1 MKTLRHFLVRIPK
14 KFKDEIKLSD
24 ETTLKLVTKFNEF
37 QHRFNYAEIVSCP
50 VNCPIG
56 SCEGGT
62 LYFHHHVVMEQAYD
76 IGEGLYL
83 VNYDPLGGYGNHSI
97 AIEDK
102 DGDIT
107 MLGDWCFV
115 LPPDKPKEETSA
127 SGIVLSLAKEP
138 ELEGQLLTIPSD
150 SEWIGAKPG
159 DMVGYTKN
167 SEYEMELK
175 DGTKVYR
182 MRTTELVY
190 VKEEEL

>member
-1 MKTLRHFLVRIPK
+1 MKPLRHFVVRIPK

-37 QHRFNYAEIVSCP
+37 EHRFNYAEIISCP
-50 VNCPIG
+50 VNCPLG
-56 SCEGGT
+56 NCEGGT

-97 AIEDK
+97 AVEDK

-115 LPPDKPKEETSA
+115 LPPDKPEEETSA

-138 ELEGQLLTIPSD
+138 NWKENYSPYPQIQNGLERSLVIWWVTQKILN
-150 SEWIGAKPG
+150 
-159 DMVGYTKN
+159 TKW
-167 SEYEMELK
+167 SLK
-175 DGTKVYR
+175 TVLR
-182 MRTTELVY
+182 SIV
-190 VKEEEL
+190 

>member
-1 MKTLRHFLVRIPK
+1 MKPLRHFVVRIPK

-37 QHRFNYAEIVSCP
+37 EHRFNYAEIISCP
-50 VNCPIG
+50 VNCPLE

-97 AIEDK
+97 AVEDK

-115 LPPDKPKEETSA
+115 LPPDKPEEETSA

-138 ELEGQLLTIPSD
+138 ELEGELLTLPSD

-190 VKEEEL
+190 VKEEH

>member
-1 MKTLRHFLVRIPK
+1 MKPLRHFVVRIPK

-37 QHRFNYAEIVSCP
+37 EHRFNYAEIISCP
-50 VNCPIG
+50 VNCPLG
-56 SCEGGT
+56 NCEGGT

-97 AIEDK
+97 AVEDK

-138 ELEGQLLTIPSD
+138 ELEGELLTLPSD

-190 VKEEEL
+190 VKEEH

>member
-1 MKTLRHFLVRIPK
+1 MKPLRHFVVRIPK

-37 QHRFNYAEIVSCP
+37 EHRFNYAEIISCP
-50 VNCPIG
+50 VNCPLEN
-56 SCEGGT
+56 CEGGT

-97 AIEDK
+97 AVEDK

-115 LPPDKPKEETSA
+115 LPPDKPEEETSA

-138 ELEGQLLTIPSD
+138 ELEGELLTLPSD

-190 VKEEEL
+190 VKEEH